1 MVNILCTTLL
11 VVASLHVGLAY
22 PQKIN
27 SQIEL
32 ETHEASAKEENTKPL
47 VDLEKE
53 LKAIIEDA
61 DVDKENEEEVPDE
74 NNSFMQDEYDN
85 MDGQGMAQA
94 DKDMPSSWDESQQII
109 TQNDDEMLISQES
122 QRQARKRYYNLYR
135 SCLNSSNEW
144 KKRYKKYLIL
154 FHQSEGS
161 VKIRYGKLYR
171 LAKKNYSTYRNSYRR
186 YFNLYRSSGGTR
198 SRDIF

>member
-1 MVNILCTTLL
+1 MNILCTTLL
-11 VVASLHVGLAY
+11 VVASLHVCLAY
-22 PQKIN
+22 PHKII

-85 MDGQGMAQA
+85 MDGEGMAQG

-122 QRQARKRYYNLYR
+122 QRQAPKNYYNLYR
-135 SCLNSSNEW
+135 LYLKSSIALKKPYNRY
-144 KKRYKKYLIL
+144 KNLYRGSKGLCRKRY
-154 FHQSEGS
+154 F
-161 VKIRYGKLYR
+161 VLYR
-171 LAKKNYSTYRNSYRR
+171 LAKIGYSKPRKRCPMCFEIHR
-186 YFNLYRSSGGTR
+186 
-198 SRDIF
+198 